1 MIDDEHDGGIGIDR
15 AQRLVVHVAEPHAIQ
30 QGGQQARGPGSEL
43 EIGVGA
49 EVRHDLAG
57 IGLDAR
63 HRQCARLAGGGAM
76 RFRGAHQLR
85 VEHEAVDQALPA
97 RELERLDAQLQ
108 PAVELG
114 DRLVEPPPQEPT
126 HARDQ
131 QTIEQADQRQR
142 RKNADEPDR
151 QFNRSR
157 HHALRA

>member
-1 MIDDEHDGGIGIDR
+1 
-15 AQRLVVHVAEPHAIQ
+15 
-30 QGGQQARGPGSEL
+30 
-43 EIGVGA
+43 
-49 EVRHDLAG
+49 
-57 IGLDAR
+57 
-63 HRQCARLAGGGAM
+63 M

-85 VEHEAVDQALPA
+85 VEQEAVDQALPA
-97 RELERLDAQLQ
+97 RELERLDAQPQ

-114 DRLVEPPPQEPT
+114 DRLVEPPPQKPT

-151 QFNRSR
+151 QFDRSR